1 MKRVSRAPLTRFSC
15 SFLSPLSA
23 CHVGSARKF
32 LLVFWPNW
40 YVACCQA
47 LERTVRH
54 HLSGLP
60 SAGGSEETGA
70 MLEAGP
76 ELRRLCSERGAEQRL
91 QGVWHHD
98 AWPAGAVSSG
108 SCPRPWVAC
117 TCPVPMGTRSG
128 WPRRGLRLVFL
139 VPWED
144 VRSNSRVQISACG
157 MLCVVLGWWRPSLG
171 RADVLLTVESRVVH
185 RPGCG
190 VGWGCSVYLSPLVG
204 SCSALTA
211 CAPHPPPGRGLMLRS
226 AARHPALRVGGGRR

>member
-1 MKRVSRAPLTRFSC
+1 MSRAPLTWFSR

-40 YVACCQA
+40 YVACWQA

-60 SAGGSEETGA
+60 SAGGSGETGA

-76 ELRRLCSERGAEQRL
+76 ELRRPCSERGAEQRL
-91 QGVWHHD
+91 RGVWHHD
-98 AWPAGAVSSG
+98 AWPTGAVSSG
-108 SCPRPWVAC
+108 SCPCPWVAC
-117 TCPVPMGTRSG
+117 TCPVPMGTCSG

-144 VRSNSRVQISACG
+144 VSSNSRVQISASG

-190 VGWGCSVYLSPLVG
+190 VGWGAPCIYLPSLVPVQPLLLV
-204 SCSALTA
+204 
-211 CAPHPPPGRGLMLRS
+211 PPTRPPDG
-226 AARHPALRVGGGRR
+226 A